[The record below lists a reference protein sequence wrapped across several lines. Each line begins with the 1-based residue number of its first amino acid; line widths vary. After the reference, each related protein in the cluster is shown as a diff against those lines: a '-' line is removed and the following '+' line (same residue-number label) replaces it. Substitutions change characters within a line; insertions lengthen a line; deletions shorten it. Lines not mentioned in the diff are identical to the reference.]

1 MQIRFLFL
9 MQISHNMSLTK
20 IVIIICISIISIS
33 NLFAQNQ
40 QDSVKVEN
48 ILGPEYRQ
56 NGVTLSHDQLMY
68 IVSSNEEAS
77 REMNFAQTCR
87 SSAIGLGVFGCVFLG
102 WNIGRYVTQGEANLF
117 VAGMGAV
124 FIVMT
129 FPLSSA
135 SHKYE
140 SNAVKIY
147 NSGLKPSA
155 SWNRDLLFG
164 FTPNGIGIY
173 KRF

>member
-1 MQIRFLFL
+1 MRV
-9 MQISHNMSLTK
+9 MK
-20 IVIIICISIISIS
+20 IVIIICISFISIS
-33 NLFAQNQ
+33 KLFSQNL

-56 NGVTLSHDQLMY
+56 NGITLSRDQLMY

-77 REMNFAQTCR
+77 REINVAQTCR
-87 SSAIGLGVFGCVFLG
+87 NSAHGLVIIGSVFLG
-102 WNIGRYVTQGEANLF
+102 WNIVRYVTQRQANLYTT
-117 VAGMGAV
+117 GLGAV
-124 FIVMT
+124 FIILAIPM
-129 FPLSSA
+129 SSA
-135 SHKYE
+135 SNKHLLK
-140 SNAVKIY
+140 AVKIY

-164 FTPNGIGIY
+164 FSPNGIGIY